1 MIVKRALVLL
11 LIVSFAAAGIPS
23 RARAAEPKAPKAPKA
38 PAGAKAFVNSLLKD
52 AEVQELLQAVVDGI
66 PPATKQQLEQF
77 AQFAVSGATPEDL
90 REQLRLI
97 LGNLPEPTQA
107 DIEQLVSRLTTVG
120 GIGFMAA
127 AIVQFK
133 AHKDNPV
140 QNHIPSAFA
149 QLFIA
154 AALLIIPSIFSSGGG
169 TLFAD
174 CPPICP
180 TP

>member
-1 MIVKRALVLL
+1 MIVKRALVIL

-23 RARAAEPKAPKAPKA
+23 RARAAEPKAP
-38 PAGAKAFVNSLLKD
+38 AGAEAFVKSLLKD
-52 AEVQELLQAVVDGI
+52 AEVQQLLEAVANGI

-90 REQLRLI
+90 REQLQLI
-97 LGNLPEPTQA
+97 LSNLPEPTQS
-107 DIEQLVSRLTTVG
+107 DIEQLVYRLTTVG
-120 GIGFMAA
+120 GIGFMAG
-127 AIVQFK
+127 AILNFK
-133 AHKDNPV
+133 KHKENPV
-140 QNHIPSAFA
+140 QNHVPIALA
-149 QLFIA
+149 QLFMA
-154 AALLIIPSIFSSGGG
+154 GALLIIPSIFSSGGG